1 MDEVKKTE
9 EPADWHV
16 ILRPNHDRKVA
27 AKSKMY
33 RLRNNQP
40 ERLAQLEEIV
50 GDSQFKYNR
59 FKRVIDSPEQ
69 YLVDRLRHACVE
81 IIGHDRDLVHY
92 LVGIAL
98 EKSEAKRKR

>member
-1 MDEVKKTE
+1 MTE
-9 EPADWHV
+9 QIEQPSNWHI
-16 ILRPNHDRKVA
+16 ILRPNHNRKVL

-50 GDSQFKYNR
+50 GDAKFKYNR

-81 IIGHDRDLVHY
+81 IIGHDRDIVHY
-92 LVGIAL
+92 LVAIAI
-98 EKSEAKRKR
+98 ERSEASKRR